1 MLTTVLSLIVVL
13 GVLVFIHEA
22 GHFVAAK
29 WAGIYVHRFSLGLG
43 SPIRWLTFRRGETE
57 YSVSWIPLGGYVK
70 MASGEEDIGSSP
82 LEGGRPAAEVPPDR
96 MFESK
101 PLWKRMV
108 VILAGV
114 TMNALFAW
122 FLFTFLAAKNGRQID
137 PATTVGRVVPE
148 LVPAGA
154 EAMKTLRP
162 GAAIVAVNGRRVS
175 SWNEIEQGII
185 DASER
190 TVRLELADG
199 GSVEIP
205 VHPDALEARLKASQA
220 IQPFRRAVI
229 GEVLPSRPRCA
240 RGTREGRH
248 DRGGRWSTGR
258 AMVRSARGPP
268 AGSGEGAQLRG
279 GARCAPSHALD
290 QARCGHDH
298 RPRWEGQTGRAD
310 RRGGANQFPIRNPQS
325 SAAVA
330 EGWKSTASAS
340 TQIVRTIRGLF
351 SGRISKREVGGPIM
365 IGQLAG
371 ESARLGLDSFLA
383 FMALISINLA
393 ILNLLPVPILDGGQ
407 FVFLLAEGITR
418 RPAAPQAP
426 GTVEHGGDGADR
438 PADGLAFSN
447 DIRRLFGG
455 VELGLR
461 TCSWVGGWLFYR
473 ATSDYDENRHR
484 GRA

>member
-82 LEGGRPAAEVPPDR
+82 LEGGRPPAEVPRDR

-137 PATTVGRVVPE
+137 PTTTVGRVVPE

-154 EAMKTLRP
+154 EEMKTLRP
-162 GAAIVAVNGRRVS
+162 GSAIVAINGRRVS

-185 DASER
+185 DASEPS
-190 TVRLELADG
+190 VRLELADG

-220 IQPFRRAVI
+220 IQPLRPPVI
-229 GEVLPSRPRCA
+229 GEVLPSRPAARAGLEKGDTIVAVDGQPINQWYDLLEVLRRDPGKALSFEIA
-240 RGTREGRH
+240 RGARHLTLSIKPEVDTITDTDGKVKPVGRI
-248 DRGGRWSTGR
+248 GVAVQTNF
-258 AMVRSARGPP
+258 RSESLSLP
-268 AGSGEGAQLRG
+268 E
-279 GARCAPSHALD
+279 
-290 QARCGHDH
+290 
-298 RPRWEGQTGRAD
+298 
-310 RRGGANQFPIRNPQS
+310 
-325 SAAVA
+325 AVT

-418 RPAAPQAP
+418 RPLPLKLRERLSMV
-426 GTVEHGGDGADR
+426 GMVLIVLLM
-438 PADGLAFSN
+438 GLAFSN

-455 VELGLR
+455 
-461 TCSWVGGWLFYR
+461 
-473 ATSDYDENRHR
+473 
-484 GRA
+484 

>member
-43 SPIRWLTFRRGETE
+43 SPIPWLTFRRGETE

-82 LEGGRPAAEVPPDR
+82 LEGGQATLEVPR
-96 MFESK
+96 ERLFESQ
-101 PLWKRMV
+101 PLWKRMI

-154 EAMKTLRP
+154 EALKSLKLGSR
-162 GAAIVAVNGRRVS
+162 IVAINGRPVT
-175 SWNEIEQGII
+175 SWNDVEQGILG
-185 DASER
+185 ASEPE
-190 TVRLELADG
+190 VRIELADG
-199 GSVEIP
+199 ESVAVPI
-205 VHPDALEARLKASQA
+205 HPDALEGRLKASQA
-220 IQPFRRAVI
+220 IQPFRAAVI
-229 GEVLPSRPRCA
+229 GEVIPGRPAAHAGMAKGDTILAVDGQRIEQWYDLLEVLQRDPGKPLAFEIARGGEHLTLPVRPRVDTLTDPDGKPRA
-240 RGTREGRH
+240 VGRI
-248 DRGGRWSTGR
+248 GV
-258 AMVRSARGPP
+258 AVQANFRSESLSVA
-268 AGSGEGAQLRG
+268 E
-279 GARCAPSHALD
+279 
-290 QARCGHDH
+290 
-298 RPRWEGQTGRAD
+298 
-310 RRGGANQFPIRNPQS
+310 
-325 SAAVA
+325 AVA
-330 EGWKSTASAS
+330 EGWKSTVSAS

-351 SGRISKREVGGPIM
+351 SGRVSRRELGGPIM

-371 ESARLGLDSFLA
+371 ESARLGLDPFLA

-418 RPAAPQAP
+418 RPLPIKLRERLSMV
-426 GTVEHGGDGADR
+426 GMVLIVLLM
-438 PADGLAFSN
+438 GLAFSN

-455 VELGLR
+455 
-461 TCSWVGGWLFYR
+461 
-473 ATSDYDENRHR
+473 
-484 GRA
+484 